1 MKQKRVCKKVR
12 LFLILILILALGL
25 RIRVFTI
32 QMNVMSLSY
41 DPKNY
46 WIMSHQLVDKG
57 VYGYHYDKPSETPNA
72 YVMPGYPLFLAS
84 VYMILGD
91 KYLQITAVRLIQV
104 IVSVLSVLLG
114 FMFVKKAFKDDLTAL
129 LTAFFMAIYPTYAM
143 SPVMLLTETLA
154 LFTMLLYFWLS
165 LYAFETGKKSLNFI
179 TGIAFGLHLMIRP
192 ALMPLFIL
200 PFIFYLVSC
209 KRGEN
214 ATYPEH
220 SHCVILSEAKDL
232 EAKDLEANH
241 HQDGHSKPLGL
252 RLLTMFTYQL
262 AGLVIVLAPW
272 WIRNTIT
279 LGRFILTAEGS
290 GNPFLAGTYPYF
302 QDYMQDLAGKIDGTN
317 ESQLAYGIERII
329 NGFKN
334 DFWLYLKWFTIGK
347 TGHIFHEPY
356 LCRLLINSEVP
367 SKMIHFATLIP
378 GAIGIIVHS
387 FKGMRPFWFYIYGFA
402 ILGLQLL
409 FVPDPRFAYLL
420 IFFVITGAAYL
431 VSWIT
436 KLCRSVNRT
445 LEKQYIPD
453 TCQDVIQRGSKDL

>member
-1 MKQKRVCKKVR
+1 MQEDGMKQDRICSKVR

-25 RIRVFTI
+25 RLRVFTL
-32 QMNVMSLSY
+32 QMNVMSLSN

-57 VYGYHYDKPSETPNA
+57 VYGYYYDGPSGAPNA

-104 IVSVLSVLLG
+104 MVSVLSVLLG
-114 FMFVKKAFKDDLTAL
+114 FMIVKKAFKDDLAAL
-129 LTAFFMAIYPTYAM
+129 MTAFLMAIYPTYAM

-179 TGIAFGLHLMIRP
+179 TGAAFGLHIIIRP
-192 ALMPLFIL
+192 TLLPLFVL
-200 PFIFYLVSC
+200 PFISYIIISVRKRSMPPLCQPEQGEGSAAPAMRILAMLV
-209 KRGEN
+209 
-214 ATYPEH
+214 
-220 SHCVILSEAKDL
+220 
-232 EAKDLEANH
+232 
-241 HQDGHSKPLGL
+241 
-252 RLLTMFTYQL
+252 YQL
-262 AGLVIVLAPW
+262 TGLIIVLAPW

-279 LGRFILTAEGS
+279 LGRFILTSEGS

-302 QDYMQDLAGKIDGTN
+302 QDYMKDLAGNTDGSS
-317 ESQLAYGIERII
+317 ESQLTYGMERLI

-334 DFWLYLKWFTIGK
+334 DFWLYFKWYTVGK
-347 TGHIFHEPY
+347 TGYIFHEPY
-356 LCRLLINSEVP
+356 LCRMLANSETP
-367 SKMIHFATLIP
+367 SKVIHFATLIP
-378 GAIGIIVHS
+378 GAIGIIAHML
-387 FKGMRPFWFYIYGFA
+387 KGMKPFLFYFYGFA

-420 IFFVITGAAYL
+420 MFFVITGAGHM
-431 VSWIT
+431 VSSIV
-436 KLCRSVNRT
+436 KLCGSMNHVT
-445 LEKQYIPD
+445 VKKHTTG
-453 TCQDVIQRGSKDL
+453 TCRDVIPGNAKELK